1 MGCLQLKHNE
11 YLPSQIHKKLVLRL
25 KMPQMFHLVM
35 HQITS
40 VLDTWLE

>member
-11 YLPSQIHKKLVLRL
+11 YLPSPIHKKLVLHL

-35 HQITS
+35 RQITS
-40 VLDTWLE
+40 VLDTWFE